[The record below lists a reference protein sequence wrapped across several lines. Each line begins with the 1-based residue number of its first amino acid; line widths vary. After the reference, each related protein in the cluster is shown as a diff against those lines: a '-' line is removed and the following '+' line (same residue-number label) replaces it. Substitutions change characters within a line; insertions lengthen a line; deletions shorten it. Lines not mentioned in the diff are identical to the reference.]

1 MKKNTVLILLLTAV
15 MILSGCRAQGSSI
28 SETENSPGIVS
39 EAETP
44 VPAEKEQTPPLKGTP
59 VQVRPAG
66 PPAYGVSLML
76 PEGWTFE
83 SVQSEDDPTS
93 DLTVSVYPES
103 MTGKGAIS
111 VSHMR
116 GFGVCGT
123 GLVQKDILFNG
134 HEAWQGFYDGN
145 SLWNFICLKDPKDCV
160 IINSAENWYADYEKE
175 IKQILSTVEFV
186 WYDDSPADA
195 STWKGLLLA
204 SAELDID
211 GDGIP
216 ENCVLT
222 DGPTSGLFTVV
233 FTASRDGSILYCN
246 TFNLSFSSILSL
258 EEKDG
263 FPCLIMERYH
273 SGSAPATEYHKV
285 SVKGKTIV
293 IEGLGEFEGYWG
305 DENWNFNL
313 R

>member
-1 MKKNTVLILLLTAV
+1 MKKNRFLILFLIAA
-15 MILSGCRAQGSSI
+15 MILTGCRAQ
-28 SETENSPGIVS
+28 NSPAGSEESSSNIVS

-59 VQVRPAG
+59 VQVRPAC
-66 PPAYGVSLML
+66 PPSFGVSLML

-83 SVQSEDDPTS
+83 VVQSEDDPTS

-103 MTGKGAIS
+103 VNGEGAIS

-145 SLWNFICLKDPKDCV
+145 SLWSFICLKDPKDCV

-175 IKQILSTVEFV
+175 IEQILHTVEFV
-186 WYDDSPADA
+186 WYDSSFVDA
-195 STWKGLLLA
+195 STYEGFTLA
-204 SAELDID
+204 SASLDID
-211 GDGIP
+211 ADGIP
-216 ENCVLT
+216 EDCILK
-222 DGPTSGLFTVV
+222 DGPTSGLLTVV

-246 TFNLSFSSILSL
+246 TFNLSGSIVSL

-263 FPCLIMERYH
+263 SPCLILERYH
-273 SGSAPATEYHKV
+273 SGSEPTTEYHKV
-285 SVKGKTIV
+285 FVKGKTIV

-305 DENWNFNL
+305 DENWNFDL

>member
-1 MKKNTVLILLLTAV
+1 MKKNRSLILLLITA
-15 MILSGCRAQGSSI
+15 MILTGCRAQ
-28 SETENSPGIVS
+28 NSPANSGESSSNIVS

-44 VPAEKEQTPPLKGTP
+44 VPAAQEQTLPFAGTP
-59 VQVRPAG
+59 VQVRPAC
-66 PPAYGVSLML
+66 PPSFGVSLML

-83 SVQSEDDPTS
+83 GIQSEDDPTS
-93 DLTVSVYPES
+93 DLTVSIYPES

-111 VSHMR
+111 IVHMR

-145 SLWNFICLKDPKDCV
+145 SLWSFICLKDPKDCV

-175 IKQILSTVEFV
+175 IRQILSTVEFV
-186 WYDDSPADA
+186 WYDGSPVDA
-195 STWKGLLLA
+195 SNYEGFTLA
-204 SAELDID
+204 AASLDID
-211 GDGIP
+211 GDGIV
-216 ENCVLT
+216 EDCVLK
-222 DGPTSGLFTVV
+222 DGPTSGLFTMV

-246 TFNLSFSSILSL
+246 TFNLSFCSILSL

-263 FPCLIMERYH
+263 SPCLILERYH
-273 SGSAPATEYHKV
+273 PGSEPTTEYHKV

-293 IEGLGEFEGYWG
+293 IEGLGDFGGYWG
-305 DENWNFNL
+305 DGNWNFD
-313 R
+313 RK